1 MTHLRS
7 FHETVFIPN
16 DLTLNWSLQEV
27 DCTAPGALVTDF
39 NIWDRSMGD
48 IELIHW
54 TSCHDLNKGNLVDW
68 EDSSWDLDEGMEWIE
83 MPAEE
88 VCILPRPRDIIFP
101 EYRTYEDMLLLCNK
115 LSGTLSV
122 TDGQTK
128 QDDLVNEFMRKLPED
143 FTGYQSS
150 MFWAGY
156 NDNVEQGCNSI
167 RRYLELWAQNWA
179 QNWD

>member
-1 MTHLRS
+1 
-7 FHETVFIPN
+7 
-16 DLTLNWSLQEV
+16 
-27 DCTAPGALVTDF
+27 
-39 NIWDRSMGD
+39 MGD

-167 RRYLELWAQNWA
+167 RRHFEFWAQNWA
-179 QNWD
+179 QNWTQN

>member
-1 MTHLRS
+1 M
-7 FHETVFIPN
+7 
-16 DLTLNWSLQEV
+16 
-27 DCTAPGALVTDF
+27 
-39 NIWDRSMGD
+39 
-48 IELIHW
+48 
-54 TSCHDLNKGNLVDW
+54 
-68 EDSSWDLDEGMEWIE
+68 
-83 MPAEE
+83 
-88 VCILPRPRDIIFP
+88 CILPRPRDIIFP

-156 NDNVEQGCNSI
+156 NDDVEQGSFANQGCNSI
-167 RRYLELWAQNWA
+167 DISVMTPNTVPNHVWSDEACLN
-179 QNWD
+179 

>member
-1 MTHLRS
+1 M
-7 FHETVFIPN
+7 
-16 DLTLNWSLQEV
+16 SLQEV

-54 TSCHDLNKGNLVDW
+54 TSCHDLNKGNLVNW

-115 LSGTLSV
+115 LRHST
-122 TDGQTK
+122 
-128 QDDLVNEFMRKLPED
+128 
-143 FTGYQSS
+143 
-150 MFWAGY
+150 
-156 NDNVEQGCNSI
+156 
-167 RRYLELWAQNWA
+167 
-179 QNWD
+179 